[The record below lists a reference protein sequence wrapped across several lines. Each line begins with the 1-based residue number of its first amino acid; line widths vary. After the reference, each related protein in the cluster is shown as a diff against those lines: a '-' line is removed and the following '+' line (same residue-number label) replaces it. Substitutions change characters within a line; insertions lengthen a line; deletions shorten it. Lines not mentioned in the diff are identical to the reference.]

1 MDVKYINP
9 FMSSIRNVFQTML
22 SLDVTFGKPGIKTDP
37 HASHDVSGVIGLS
50 GDVDGVVVVSFPRL
64 AAVRIASTFAGV
76 NLSEVDDDFPDAI
89 GELAN
94 MISGNAKK
102 DLDGLKVFISP
113 PSVVVGASHQIKST
127 KIIPRLVIPCSTLAG
142 SFVVEVGIRV
152 VNKPAELLAETAAEA
167 I

>member
-22 SLDVTFGKPGIKTDP
+22 SLDVTFGKPGIKTDA

-50 GDVDGVVVVSFPRL
+50 GDVDGVVVSGPRL
-64 AAVRIASTFAGV
+64 SAVRIASTFAGV

-89 GELAN
+89 GGLAN

-102 DLDGLKVFISP
+102 DLGGLKVFISP

-127 KIIPRLVIPCSTLAG
+127 KIIPRLVIPRSTLAG
-142 SFVVEVGIRV
+142 SFVVEVGMRV
-152 VNKPAELLAETAAEA
+152 VNRPAELLVATAAEA